1 MFLCNLSTRKV
12 VAGKIKRS
20 RPVSL
25 EPASI
30 NKYKDTEKDTEL
42 RSWFSYSRWMLPKST
57 WVGFLGQTS
66 LEKTGSW
73 EKSQKQ
79 TKQKAGLGC

>member
-42 RSWFSYSRWMLPKST
+42 RSWFSYSR
-57 WVGFLGQTS
+57 
-66 LEKTGSW
+66 
-73 EKSQKQ
+73 
-79 TKQKAGLGC
+79 